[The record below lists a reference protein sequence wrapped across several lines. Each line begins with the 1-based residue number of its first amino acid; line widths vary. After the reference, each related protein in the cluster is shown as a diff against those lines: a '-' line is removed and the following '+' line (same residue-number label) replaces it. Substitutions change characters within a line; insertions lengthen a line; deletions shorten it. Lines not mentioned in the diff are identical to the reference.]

1 LKISYLIKNSTKTI
15 IGSILLFPKSL
26 IKFFFNLNLIRDSK
40 NIIIHFGDGYGD
52 HFTHHDLARYYFRG
66 KKTLYIHF
74 FETDRHNTEL
84 VSIFSDRSIFFK
96 NNFKIILFGRSFKFG
111 EFERSLIKPLNFSI
125 FFLVKLLKKKKTKIF
140 FYPYFYN
147 KINDTYKKFNIS
159 NNLCNPEN
167 KDQIKDWLI
176 YYYKLV
182 KKYNKISLLK
192 LNSPLSSY
200 KTVNR
205 NSKICSIYLRDKNFQ
220 SKDLSSS
227 RSGSSNLETYLPT
240 FKFLLDQGYN
250 IFLLGDRNFQID
262 YKNDDLKFINV
273 NFIKDNKLR
282 EKVELFSLINSNLLI
297 SELGGLSYF
306 GLYLEKILL
315 INYFPSNFPFP
326 APKLKKKIYDKINR
340 QYIDLEKLSN
350 NDQFEIFKKENFDLI
365 NNESD
370 EILDFVKKN
379 LKK

>member
-1 LKISYLIKNSTKTI
+1 MKISYLIKNSIKTI
-15 IGSILLFPKSL
+15 IGSVLLFPTSL
-26 IKFFFNLNLIRDSK
+26 IKLFLNLKKIWDSE

-52 HFTHHDLARYYFRG
+52 HFTHHDLIRYYFRG

-74 FETDRHNTEL
+74 FETDRHNSEL
-84 VSIFSDRSIFFK
+84 VTIFSDRSIFFK
-96 NNFKIILFGRSFKFG
+96 NNFKIILFGKSYKFG
-111 EFERSLIKPLNFSI
+111 EFERSLIKPLNSSI
-125 FFLVKLLKKKKTKIF
+125 FFLIKFLKKKKTRIS

-159 NNLCNPEN
+159 TNLSNPEN
-167 KDQIKDWLI
+167 KDSIKDWLI
-176 YYYKLV
+176 HYYKLV
-182 KKYNKISLLK
+182 KKYNKSSLFK

-205 NSKICSIYLRDKNFQ
+205 NSKICSIYLRGKNFQ
-220 SKDLSSS
+220 SKDFSST
-227 RSGSSNLETYLPT
+227 RSGSPNLETYLPT
-240 FKFLLDQGYN
+240 FQFLLDEGYN

-262 YKNDDLKFINV
+262 YKNTDLKFINV

-297 SELGGLSYF
+297 SETGGLTYF
-306 GLYLEKILL
+306 GLYLEKTLL
-315 INYFPSNFPFP
+315 INYFPSNYPFP
-326 APKLKKKIYDKINR
+326 APKLNKKIYDKTNR
-340 QYIDLEKLSN
+340 QYIDLEKMSN
-350 NDQFEIFKKENFDLI
+350 IDQFEILKKENFDLI

>member
-1 LKISYLIKNSTKTI
+1 M
-15 IGSILLFPKSL
+15 
-26 IKFFFNLNLIRDSK
+26 
-40 NIIIHFGDGYGD
+40 
-52 HFTHHDLARYYFRG
+52 
-66 KKTLYIHF
+66 
-74 FETDRHNTEL
+74 
-84 VSIFSDRSIFFK
+84 
-96 NNFKIILFGRSFKFG
+96 
-111 EFERSLIKPLNFSI
+111 
-125 FFLVKLLKKKKTKIF
+125 
-140 FYPYFYN
+140 
-147 KINDTYKKFNIS
+147 
-159 NNLCNPEN
+159 
-167 KDQIKDWLI
+167 
-176 YYYKLV
+176 
-182 KKYNKISLLK
+182 LK

-205 NSKICSIYLRDKNFQ
+205 NSKICSIYLRGKNFQ
-220 SKDLSSS
+220 SKDFSST

-282 EKVELFSLINSNLLI
+282 QKVELFSLINSNLLI
-297 SELGGLSYF
+297 SETGGLSYF
-306 GLYLEKILL
+306 GLYLEKTLL
-315 INYFPSNFPFP
+315 INYFPSNYPFP

-340 QYIDLEKLSN
+340 QYIDLEKMSN